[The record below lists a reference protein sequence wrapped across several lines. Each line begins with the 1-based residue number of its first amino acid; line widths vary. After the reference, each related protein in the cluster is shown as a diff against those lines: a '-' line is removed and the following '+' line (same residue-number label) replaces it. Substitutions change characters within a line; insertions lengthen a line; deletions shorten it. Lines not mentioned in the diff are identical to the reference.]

1 MKHSIIISV
10 IVVAITAILATGC
23 TNKEAK
29 AQALLVEAISYSD
42 GNAPSNAAQ
51 NAALALAETK
61 GFKPAKDANGLSQRE
76 VVMVAGRILC
86 DRVIAE
92 YPGTQATLKA
102 AELKQQI
109 NDRLRVLGNERI
121 QSLFHDSY

>member
-10 IVVAITAILATGC
+10 IVLAITAILATGC

-61 GFKPAKDANGLSQRE
+61 GFKPATDANGLSQRE